1 MQIGQDPKPVMRDTY
16 NMFKGGGDPE
26 KFIRLESRKTSHFCA
41 SPDIFSCGGVVCGDG
56 GGSGGF
62 GGGGGGGGGG
72 GDGGGGVGVGVGR
85 GGGHGGGGGGGD
97 GGSECGDA
105 SGGVGYGSRGG
116 VIF

>member
-26 KFIRLESRKTSHFCA
+26 KNLERHVRLPIYSNV
-41 SPDIFSCGGVVCGDG
+41 GCGDG

-62 GGGGGGGGGG
+62 GGGGGTGGGGS
-72 GDGGGGVGVGVGR
+72 GGGV
-85 GGGHGGGGGGGD
+85 
-97 GGSECGDA
+97 SECDGA
-105 SGGVGYGSRGG
+105 SGGVGCGSRVG

>member
-41 SPDIFSCGGVVCGDG
+41 SPDIFSCGGVGCGDG

-62 GGGGGGGGGG
+62 GGGGGSGGGGG
-72 GDGGGGVGVGVGR
+72 GVAVAVAVEVVNVVVQVVELDVEVEVV
-85 GGGHGGGGGGGD
+85 
-97 GGSECGDA
+97 S
-105 SGGVGYGSRGG
+105 
-116 VIF
+116 FF